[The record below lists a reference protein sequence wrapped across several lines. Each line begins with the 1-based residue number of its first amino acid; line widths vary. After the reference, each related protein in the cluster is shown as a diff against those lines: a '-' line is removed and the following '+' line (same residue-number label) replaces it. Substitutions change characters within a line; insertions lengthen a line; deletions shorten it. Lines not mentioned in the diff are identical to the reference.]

1 MLVLTNFK
9 SPQEEIAKREAI
21 VLTARAHPSETHG
34 SFVIEGLI

>member
-9 SPQEEIAKREAI
+9 SPPEEIAKREAI